1 LGSVFS
7 QSFKQMLHKKI
18 TAVLL
23 HFGGLILANDLWRRV
38 RPISG
43 ATQKTSTRVAEKVD
57 LAPLRTLTLFVDLDP
72 LLSKNGQ
79 AFFAFSVIL
88 HSGNGGAGVVV
99 PTLED
104 PVVFRC
110 PAGVM
115 QASCQR
121 ITRG

>member
-1 LGSVFS
+1 
-7 QSFKQMLHKKI
+7 MLHKKI

-23 HFGGLILANDLWRRV
+23 HFGGLILVKNDLWRRV
-38 RPISG
+38 WPISG
-43 ATQKTSTRVAEKVD
+43 VAQKTSTRVAEKAD
-57 LAPLRTLTLFVDLDP
+57 LAPLRTLTLFGDLDP

-79 AFFAFSVIL
+79 AFFGFSVIL
-88 HSGNGGAGVVV
+88 HSGNDEAGVVV

-104 PVVFRC
+104 TVVFPC